1 MKKIAIQLASI
12 MAILHP
18 FSLMAHPGHGGH
30 DHDGG
35 YTIIHYFTQPVHAIV
50 SLTILAFTVILI
62 RNLRRKNQKA

>member
-1 MKKIAIQLASI
+1 MNNISIKLASI
-12 MAILHP
+12 MAMLTP
-18 FSLMAHPGHGGH
+18 FTLLAHPGHGGH

-50 SLTILAFTVILI
+50 CLTVLAITVMLI